1 MLSCSSAWVSLGQP
15 GSGVNVKS
23 VFSVSS
29 VRPGDLTQI
38 HVSGHHQ
45 LTRATCR
52 DIQIHVRYI
61 WNGFLKTNLDSLNRR
76 TDFLLIFW
84 RDYEGESVSDAC
96 CVVWRAG
103 DLLGDIPL
111 LSHSFVII
119 VTRDDAWVNAQ
130 FRCITILH
138 GTLKSWACDVHDALS
153 LLHIK
158 IELLKMKA
166 IIKHSLY
173 SKKSAN
179 VWKF

>member
-1 MLSCSSAWVSLGQP
+1 MLSQC
-15 GSGVNVKS
+15 
-23 VFSVSS
+23 SVSA
-29 VRPGDLTQI
+29 
-38 HVSGHHQ
+38 VSGRVIW
-45 LTRATCR
+45 LRSTCR
-52 DIQIHVRYI
+52 VTISWHAPRVVTFRYTWDTSEMASSRQILI
-61 WNGFLKTNLDSLNRR
+61 PKTGELI
-76 TDFLLIFW
+76 FFVIFW

-166 IIKHSLY
+166 FIKHSLY